1 MRRLKFQTGAIA
13 SQAPAPPSFSGA
25 RKTCARSE
33 RKGLRP
39 IAQILLK
46 LTHCPHSLAAT
57 LAALPSMSLIPFA
70 PFEVRSSK
78 FEIRDSRF
86 GFPRTRTSSPR
97 RVRPSAETKA
107 ADAATSATTRSTSV
121 CGCGVRF
128 PTCGRR
134 RDRRCGCGRVRSR
147 EVIRSGVLRCR
158 RRA

>member
-70 PFEVRSSK
+70 PFFLRYGNAFSVNEHQSFFRQQTPQVWYDAAITTIDHVLVNSRSHLLRQIGEEVR
-78 FEIRDSRF
+78 
-86 GFPRTRTSSPR
+86 G
-97 RVRPSAETKA
+97 
-107 ADAATSATTRSTSV
+107 
-121 CGCGVRF
+121 
-128 PTCGRR
+128 
-134 RDRRCGCGRVRSR
+134 
-147 EVIRSGVLRCR
+147 
-158 RRA
+158 